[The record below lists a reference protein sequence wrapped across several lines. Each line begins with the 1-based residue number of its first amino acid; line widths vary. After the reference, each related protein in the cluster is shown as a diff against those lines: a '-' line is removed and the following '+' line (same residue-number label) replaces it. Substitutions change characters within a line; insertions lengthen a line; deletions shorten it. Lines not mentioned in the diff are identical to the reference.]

1 MRSAISIAV
10 PASAAVGAVPTWVL
24 SNHDIVRQVTRY
36 GLPQTLDARDW
47 LLDGDRELFDA
58 GLGLRRA
65 RAAALLMLGLPGSA
79 YMYQGEELGLPEVQ
93 DLPLEV
99 LEDPTFTRSE
109 QTMKGR
115 DGCRVPIPW
124 TTEGGSFGFGSDGSW
139 LPQPADWGGF
149 SVESQEGMPDSML
162 ELYRTAIRLRD
173 HHLAGSESFKW
184 VEASVGCL
192 AFQRESVLVVVNFG
206 PESAVMPEGEI
217 LLASSRLVEDHLP
230 PDTTAWIGV

>member
-10 PASAAVGAVPTWVL
+10 PASAVVGAVPTWVL
-24 SNHDIVRQVTRY
+24 SNHDVVRQATRY
-36 GLPQTLDARDW
+36 GLPQALDARDW
-47 LLDGDRELFDA
+47 LLDGDRALFDA

-79 YMYQGEELGLPEVQ
+79 YIYQGEEFGLPEVH

-99 LEDPTFTRSE
+99 LEDPTYARSE

-124 TTEGGSFGFGSDGSW
+124 TAEGVSFGFGSDGSW
-139 LPQPADWGGF
+139 LPQPADWGGL
-149 SVESQEGMPDSML
+149 SVESQDEVADSIL
-162 ELYRTAIRLRD
+162 ELYRTAIRSRN
-173 HHLAGSESFKW
+173 HHLAGSEAFEW
-184 VEASVGCL
+184 VESGVGCL

-206 PESAVMPEGEI
+206 PESAVMPEGEV
-217 LLASSRLVEDHLP
+217 LLASSRLVEGHLP
-230 PDTTAWIGV
+230 PDTTAWVGV